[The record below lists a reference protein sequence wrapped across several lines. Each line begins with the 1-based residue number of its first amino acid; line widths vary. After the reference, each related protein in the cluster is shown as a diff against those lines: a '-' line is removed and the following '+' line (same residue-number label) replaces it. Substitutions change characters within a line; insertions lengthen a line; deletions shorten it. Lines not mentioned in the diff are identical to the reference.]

1 MSATPAINIV
11 IPQGSDFE
19 ETYSSQEPDGS
30 ITDLTG
36 YTGASSV
43 KKHPGAVKSTPFT
56 VGILTASGEVSIA
69 MSSSTTVQL
78 KPGRYYYDL
87 YLTSPG
93 GSLSR
98 MVGGMVDVTAGITT

>member
-1 MSATPAINIV
+1 MSATPTINIV

-30 ITDLTG
+30 ITDLRIS
-36 YTGASSV
+36 AELRRV

-69 MSSSTTVQL
+69 MTAATTVQL
-78 KPGRYYYDL
+78 KPGRYYYDV
-87 YLTSPG
+87 YLTSPT